1 MSNKRRDPLPR
12 LNIVQNLNMQQPT
25 GGPGQALYSP
35 ALPTSLQQSFHPA
48 FPMANPLQ
56 TPMQSFFNG
65 IPGAPARP
73 GHHAHHA
80 SIQLA
85 AAGIHPPN
93 YMTPV
98 ASHFP
103 RPSMILG
110 PGTQPQASPH
120 PFPNRSRRQLSIG
133 GPPKA
138 ILGGPARKVSP
149 LPGAVGPSITP
160 AATPAPAK
168 VKKVIVNLPKETPV
182 GEDGEPTTRPS
193 WARSPL
199 PKESDFEE
207 TAVKAA
213 EIDTAE
219 SYPPDSWRLG
229 LPDSI
234 DVYLPGKR
242 AWDTLKAQTIEEK
255 LEKLGVERGSG
266 STVPQIHAP
275 HARAASISSPAD
287 PALLLFKLNKLQQ
300 SQQASSAGNSL
311 SVSPQPPWAAPFG
324 LSPSPRGSS
333 RFLTNRHGHTMSLA
347 QPPSYQSSLF
357 SSPPSQYNPFG
368 PQAILGSESVA
379 DSQISESSGDAIYAP
394 QGRVPM
400 TAPSFAPPPPLS
412 AVGGNVSHIDFIRG
426 FGLDAPQESEEE
438 SEEAQ
443 AELAEESEQE
453 EFNGN
458 INEDLE
464 LENSSEGE
472 LVEYDDGTT
481 TVPQSRLHSRHVSKL
496 SAALSLR
503 SVGGNF
509 TAQFQNASEEPE
521 QRENNEDDADDE
533 DDEAEKE
540 NEPPEQR
547 EPPQL
552 DIDPVE
558 EWTGSED
565 LYLGLET
572 SDEENLI
579 LHVQSI
585 GEWSN
590 PSDEERARQQRV
602 DRRMRRRAAQ
612 QQQIDQPRRIPNFPR
627 PPETTL
633 GFTSHRDD
641 DIISNPSEENYVMGR
656 QAEFIGV
663 TTEEYQPGHSNA
675 LASSLALPHSR
686 VTSGQYSIH
695 DPAMAHSRNASGT
708 SGFLEPTFHHQSNPS
723 AGRRESLNPLA
734 KPFVFGAR
742 GDSGSWQPFSGN
754 STPPTQMPTASLPTH
769 SRLPSIGKPLN
780 VAAVEFKPAG
790 FSFRLANAP
799 QMPVPERSIPL
810 PLPQPHHLETIH
822 SVESTP
828 FKVQGR
834 EKRQRRDGSNSS
846 NELDEG
852 DSFTSFKFPMKMETS
867 SPQAI
872 RRRRSGSSLSGQAPH
887 DLNPGAQP
895 FTFAGFS
902 AVANNMPR
910 MSADAADNAPE
921 ESGSEKEDK
930 ANESGTVQANNSHEQ
945 EIVIPAAPKQK
956 RAPIPLDFKHP
967 VSSNTVPAGLF
978 KALVNNDDRTRRSV
992 RSRMSSRDIFEHMHR
1007 PSMDDDDVALIALKG
1022 PRSRLVTDP
1031 GERPSPA
1038 ADDVFGSIR
1047 HARRRSSLPDALHD
1061 KVSSSPSEMSG
1072 AAQDLS
1078 ARMELHHIEDI
1089 LNQLLDDKFVDLRHH
1104 LTRKLQTASETNAS
1118 ATEAK
1123 VNEVISV
1130 FRAQL
1135 QESTTRTL
1143 ENSQMDARGELD
1155 FQMIKEA
1162 LEDNQRELLQAF
1174 QREISRDSQQA
1185 PSTYSA
1191 NTSQDLL
1198 PTIEQLGSRTI
1209 DAVVEAI
1216 SELSAR
1222 QEAVALNASARE
1234 HDLIVD
1240 KLVSVLSP
1248 MIHSLQN
1255 DPIDYDF
1262 LTNHLTQAVKPHISQ
1277 LIDLASDKRETAS
1290 LIADKILPHLPSAS
1304 DMNIDTDAITMKLI
1318 TEVRRAIAPIDA
1330 FEIKEQV
1337 ADLVV
1342 ERLDSRLAVR
1352 DKAFNIDGVT
1362 ARVTESV
1369 SQLLDSLN
1377 TVPAALEKL
1386 AVSQKAVEE
1395 QQFTFAMSQSQ
1406 IITSLADLPGQVGT
1420 QLETLRTLQQDII
1433 NKVDQPP
1440 AAAAQPDA
1448 NLLAVKDL
1456 VEAFTL
1462 DQKKLADQTETTAS
1476 QNKVLL
1482 DKLNN
1487 LPQEFKG
1494 VADGLQSALSDLIT
1508 SQDSTKRELEEQRKL
1523 NTEYQVQVTKAR
1535 GSYGQARV
1543 EKDVLSEKLAI
1554 VEGDRDR
1561 LRTQAQGLEAAVA
1574 SKAKETSTLQA
1585 RNVELEEAL
1594 AKALARLQSAD
1605 VVAEA
1610 NQRNIADLEKVN
1622 KDLNAEKQTLKSK
1635 IDSLELSVE
1644 FANKEKDT
1652 ASKALEDLGRQHAH
1666 LMSQQNNWDAL
1677 SAATEKIN
1685 MVFHLL
1691 ENADS
1696 EEQKELRHY
1705 RDQSKVLE
1713 DENLAMQKRFK
1724 DLETKM
1730 ANNDRT
1736 LTTTRQ
1742 TLTQAQQRS
1751 SEWERRAKECEGQLE
1766 MVQTKFEQAEQTQ
1779 SQLDADYQLAK
1790 MQLEEQEAEGR
1801 LRKDRENKLRD
1812 QITALES
1819 KCVLLQ
1825 SELEKANA
1833 ARISAT
1839 RSPLPY
1845 RPQTNGNTHP
1855 PPRPDS
1861 RASTIY
1867 DGRGDTSNR
1876 RVTSYS
1882 SARSLATSQNGPEP
1896 SVWDSMHAPTNT
1908 NSQSKWSSPPMHTPA
1923 SRYSSLAPSTPKGYP
1938 ARYNQ
1943 YARAP
1948 SPTPSNVSAAPTQ
1961 GDDGWWA

>member
-1 MSNKRRDPLPR
+1 MSTKRRDPLPR
-12 LNIVQNLNMQQPT
+12 LSIVQNLNMQQPT

-35 ALPTSLQQSFHPA
+35 ALPTSIQQSFHPA
-48 FPMANPLQ
+48 FPVSNPLQ
-56 TPMQSFFNG
+56 TPMQSFFNAT
-65 IPGAPARP
+65 PGAPARP

-103 RPSMILG
+103 RPSIALA
-110 PGTQPQASPH
+110 PGVQPQASPH

-138 ILGGPARKVSP
+138 VLGGPARKVSP
-149 LPGAVGPSITP
+149 LPGALGPSITP
-160 AATPAPAK
+160 GATPAPVK
-168 VKKVIVNLPKETPV
+168 TKKVIVNFPKETPV

-193 WARSPL
+193 WARTPL
-199 PKESDFEE
+199 PKESDSSEQVP
-207 TAVKAA
+207 VKAV
-213 EIDTAE
+213 EIATAE
-219 SYPPDSWRLG
+219 SYPPDEWRHD
-229 LPDSI
+229 LPDAV

-242 AWDTLKAQTIEEK
+242 AWDALKIQTIEEK

-300 SQQASSAGNSL
+300 SQQTSSAGNSL
-311 SVSPQPPWAAPFG
+311 SVSPQPPFAAPFG
-324 LSPSPRGSS
+324 LSPSPRGTS
-333 RFLTNRHGHTMSLA
+333 RFLTGRHGHTMSLA

-357 SSPPSQYNPFG
+357 SSPPSQYHNPLSSQG
-368 PQAILGSESVA
+368 VLGS
-379 DSQISESSGDAIYAP
+379 DSAAESSDSPIDGIYAP
-394 QGRVPM
+394 QGRVPLA
-400 TAPSFAPPPPLS
+400 APSFAPPPLS
-412 AVGGNVSHIDFIRG
+412 AVGGGSHIDFIRG

-438 SEEAQ
+438 AEEMQ
-443 AELAEESEQE
+443 AEERNEESEKE
-453 EFNGN
+453 ELDAKLNDNLEVENNSDG
-458 INEDLE
+458 E
-464 LENSSEGE
+464 LE
-472 LVEYDDGTT
+472 EYDDGMT
-481 TVPQSRLHSRHVSKL
+481 TVPQSRLHSRHVSRL

-509 TAQFQNASEEPE
+509 IGQFQNGEENE

-533 DDEAEKE
+533 DDNEAEKE
-540 NEPPEQR
+540 NEPPQQR
-547 EPPQL
+547 ELQQL
-552 DIDPVE
+552 DVDPVE

-565 LYLGLET
+565 QYLGVET
-572 SDEENLI
+572 SDDE
-579 LHVQSI
+579 SI

-590 PSDEERARQQRV
+590 PSDEERARQQRNE
-602 DRRMRRRAAQ
+602 RRMRRRAAQ

-633 GFTSHRDD
+633 GFISQRED
-641 DIISNPSEENYVMGR
+641 DIISNPSEENYAMGR
-656 QAEFIGV
+656 QAEFVGV
-663 TTEEYQPGHSNA
+663 TTELYQPEHPNA

-686 VTSGQYSIH
+686 VTSGQYSMH
-695 DPAMAHSRNASGT
+695 DPAMAHSRSASGA
-708 SGFLEPTFHHQSNPS
+708 SGFPEPSFHHQSNLS

-754 STPPTQMPTASLPTH
+754 STPPTQMPTASTTH
-769 SRLPSIGKPLN
+769 TRLPSIGKPLN
-780 VAAVEFKPAG
+780 VAAVEFKPGA
-790 FSFRLANAP
+790 FNFRLANAP

-810 PLPQPHHLETIH
+810 PLPQPAQPLETIT

-834 EKRQRRDGSNSS
+834 EKRQRRDGSSS
-846 NELDEG
+846 SIIDEG
-852 DSFTSFKFPMKMETS
+852 DSFASFKFPMKIETS
-867 SPQAI
+867 SPQAL

-887 DLNPGAQP
+887 ESDPASQP

-910 MSADAADNAPE
+910 MTGEVAENDAE
-921 ESGSEKEDK
+921 EAAASEQNEDEEN
-930 ANESGTVQANNSHEQ
+930 ANESGTALANDSHEQ
-945 EIVIPAAPKQK
+945 EIVIPALPKQK

-967 VSSNTVPAGLF
+967 VSGNTVPAGLF
-978 KALVNNDDRTRRSV
+978 KALVNNDDRTRKSV

-1031 GERPSPA
+1031 GDRPSPPS
-1038 ADDVFGSIR
+1038 DDVFGSVR
-1047 HARRRSSLPDALHD
+1047 HTRRRSSLPDALHD
-1061 KVSSSPSEMSG
+1061 TKVSTSPSVMSG
-1072 AAQDLS
+1072 VAQDLS
-1078 ARMELHHIEDI
+1078 MRMELHHIEDI
-1089 LNQLLDDKFVDLRHH
+1089 LSHLLDHKFADLRHH
-1104 LTRKLQTASETNAS
+1104 LTRKLLTASETNSA
-1118 ATEAK
+1118 ATETK
-1123 VNEVISV
+1123 VNEVISI

-1135 QESTTRTL
+1135 QESAARTL

-1155 FQMIKEA
+1155 FQMIKEVLEESQQQLLEA
-1162 LEDNQRELLQAF
+1162 LQREV
-1174 QREISRDSQQA
+1174 RRDPQHAASFTGNV
-1185 PSTYSA
+1185 P
-1191 NTSQDLL
+1191 QDLL
-1198 PTIEQLGSRTI
+1198 SAIEQLGGRTI
-1209 DAVVEAI
+1209 NAVVEAI

-1248 MIHSLQN
+1248 MLHSLQN

-1262 LTNHLTQAVKPHISQ
+1262 LTNQLAQAVKPHISQ
-1277 LIDLASDKRETAS
+1277 LIDLASDKRETAG
-1290 LIADKILPHLPSAS
+1290 LIVDKILPHIPSAS
-1304 DMNIDTDAITMKLI
+1304 DMTVDTDAITMKLI
-1318 TEVRRAIAPIDA
+1318 AEVRRAIAPIDA

-1352 DKAFNIDGVT
+1352 DKTFNVDSVT

-1369 SQLLDSLN
+1369 SQLLESLN
-1377 TVPAALEKL
+1377 TVPSVVEKL
-1386 AVSQKAVEE
+1386 AAGQKVVEE
-1395 QQFTFAMSQSQ
+1395 KQASFATSQSE
-1406 IITSLADLPGQVGT
+1406 IIASLAELPERVGT
-1420 QLETLRTLQQDII
+1420 QLQDLKALQQDIFK
-1433 NKVDQPP
+1433 KVDQPP
-1440 AAAAQPDA
+1440 APVVQTDE
-1448 NLLAVKDL
+1448 NVLVVKSL
-1456 VEAFTL
+1456 VEGLTQ
-1462 DQKKLADQTETTAS
+1462 DQKKLAEQTEAAAS

-1482 DKLNN
+1482 DKLDT

-1494 VADGLQSALSDLIT
+1494 AVETLQSALSDLIT
-1508 SQDSTKRELEEQRKL
+1508 SQDSTKRELEDVRKL
-1523 NTEYQVQVTKAR
+1523 NAEYQVQVTKAR
-1535 GSYGQARV
+1535 SSYGQARV
-1543 EKDVLSEKLAI
+1543 EKDVLGEKLTI
-1554 VEGDRDR
+1554 VESERDR
-1561 LRTQAQGLEAAVA
+1561 LRAKVQELEDTAA
-1574 SKAKETSTLQA
+1574 SKTKETSTLQA
-1585 RNVELEEAL
+1585 RNAELEEAL

-1605 VVAEA
+1605 VVAET
-1610 NQRNIADLEKVN
+1610 NQRNIAELEKAN
-1622 KDLNAEKQTLKSK
+1622 KELSTENQNISSK
-1635 IDSLELSVE
+1635 ADSLELGIE
-1644 FANKEKDT
+1644 FAKKET
-1652 ASKALEDLGRQHAH
+1652 ENVTKALESLQRQHTQ
-1666 LMSQQNNWDAL
+1666 LLSQQNNWDAL

-1685 MVFHLL
+1685 MVFNLL

-1713 DENLAMQKRFK
+1713 DENMALQKRFK
-1724 DLETKM
+1724 DLETKL

-1736 LTTTRQ
+1736 LTATRQ
-1742 TLTQAQQRS
+1742 SLTQAQQRS
-1751 SEWERRAKECEGQLE
+1751 SEWERRAKECEGELE
-1766 MVQTKFEQAEQTQ
+1766 MVRTKFEQSEQTQ
-1779 SQLDADYQLAK
+1779 SQLEADYQLVK

-1801 LRKDRENKLRD
+1801 LRVDRENKLRD
-1812 QITALES
+1812 QVSALES

-1825 SELEKANA
+1825 GELEKARTA
-1833 ARISAT
+1833 ARSA
-1839 RSPLPY
+1839 PAAPF

-1867 DGRGDTSNR
+1867 DGRGETASR
-1876 RVTSYS
+1876 RVVSYAGGRS
-1882 SARSLATSQNGPEP
+1882 SLASSQNGPSEP

-1908 NSQSKWSSPPMHTPA
+1908 NNQTKWSTPPMHTPS
-1923 SRYSSLAPSTPKGYP
+1923 SRFASLAPSTPKAFP
-1938 ARYNQ
+1938 SRFSSQ

-1948 SPTPSNVSAAPTQ
+1948 SPTPSTVSAAPTQ
-1961 GDDGWWA
+1961 GDDGWWT